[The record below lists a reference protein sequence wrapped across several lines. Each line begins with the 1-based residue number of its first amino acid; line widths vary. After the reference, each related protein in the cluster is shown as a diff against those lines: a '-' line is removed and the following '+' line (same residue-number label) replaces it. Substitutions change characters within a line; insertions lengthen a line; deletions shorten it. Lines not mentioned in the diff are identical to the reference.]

1 MAKKINT
8 DAWKNVRE
16 ARNNRLAESDWS
28 MIEDNQLTEAQKSS
42 WKTYRQQLRDL
53 PETFNKPEDVVF
65 PEQP

>member
-8 DAWKNVRE
+8 EDWKYVRQT
-16 ARNNRLAESDWS
+16 RNIRLAESDWS

-53 PETFNKPEDVVF
+53 PETFDKPENVIF